1 MHHPII
7 WVESSLG
14 SDGMVQMV
22 AERLK
27 ELEEFVALLE
37 LELLVYFVGTL
48 RPEKIEV
55 VSPSRIIC
63 VGVRV
68 LV

>member
-1 MHHPII
+1 MYHPIV

-22 AERLK
+22 AERFK
-27 ELEEFVALLE
+27 ELDEFVTLVE
-37 LELLVYFVGTL
+37 LELLVCSVGTL
-48 RPEKIEV
+48 RLEKIGV

-68 LV
+68 VV